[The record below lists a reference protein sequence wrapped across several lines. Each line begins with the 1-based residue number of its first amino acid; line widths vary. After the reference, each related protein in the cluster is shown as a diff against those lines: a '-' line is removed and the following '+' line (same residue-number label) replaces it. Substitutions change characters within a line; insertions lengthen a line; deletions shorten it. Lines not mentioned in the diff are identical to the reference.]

1 MNGVIFL
8 SGKFRIRRL
17 LRSSAA
23 LVCGLVLTAGSAAA
37 AVTVEALEFVNN
49 AGRSAVVVKMSAPA
63 EASAPIKD
71 GRMVRFTIA
80 DAVLGDNLKR
90 SLDASQFPSAV
101 KAVTPYLVAVDGRQS
116 VRIAV
121 ELKGDAPYTMIDEG
135 KTVKL
140 VVEDGSF
147 ASAQAPAL
155 PSQPEGAGR
164 PAVSSPPAVAAVAT
178 VAPKPVEQKTAKK
191 ISLVFD
197 SIDVRNVLQLIGDV
211 SGMNIIASDDV
222 KGEMSIRLLDVP
234 WDQALDLV
242 LTTKNLDKIQ
252 QGNVYRVLP
261 VEKIRELQLADARF
275 KKEQFEDIPTE
286 TRFYTIN
293 YSKVEDVKTYIKDV
307 LSKRGTSTADPRN
320 KQLIISDV
328 PAKHAEIGELIRMVD
343 QPERQVMI
351 EARIVE
357 ANTNFSRELGVSW
370 FLQSTDKLE
379 NEDWK
384 NISAGLGGSFLI
396 PVTNPGAG
404 GSPNSGGTAA
414 ISFGAFNGNFDV
426 DLRLSALEE
435 AGDGKIIST
444 PRISTLNGQKATISQ
459 GTEIPYTTKDD
470 NGQTEV
476 TWKEASLALEVTPE
490 INPDGS
496 VMMDIFASNDVP
508 DYDNPVIIDG
518 GAQYPI
524 SKKQA
529 RSKVLVKNGQ
539 TTVIGGIFIE
549 NESESNSG
557 VPFLKDIPYLGH
569 LFKST
574 SKNRSRRELLIFIT
588 PRIIES

>member
-8 SGKFRIRRL
+8 TGRIRFRSL
-17 LRSSAA
+17 LRGLAA
-23 LVCGLVLTAGSAAA
+23 LLCGLALTAGTAAA

-49 AGRSAVVVKMSAPA
+49 AGRSAVVIRMSAPA
-63 EASAPIKD
+63 TASAPVRD

-80 DAVLGDNLKR
+80 DAVLGDSLKR
-90 SLDASQFPSAV
+90 SFDASQFPSAV

-135 KTVKL
+135 NTVKL
-140 VVEDGSF
+140 VVEDGSY
-147 ASAQAPAL
+147 ANAQPPAL
-155 PSQPEGAGR
+155 PTQPE
-164 PAVSSPPAVAAVAT
+164 PAVKPAPPAAPAVAAAPVKAT
-178 VAPKPVEQKTAKK
+178 EQKSGKK

-234 WDQALDLV
+234 WEQALDLV
-242 LTTKNLDKIQ
+242 LSTKNLDKIQ
-252 QGNVYRVLP
+252 EGNVYRILP
-261 VEKIRELQLADARF
+261 LEKIREMQLADVRF

-293 YSKVEDVKTYIKDV
+293 YSKVEDVKTYLKDI

-328 PAKHAEIGELIRMVD
+328 PAKHVEIGQLIRMVD

-357 ANTNFSRELGVSW
+357 ANTNFSRDLGVSW

-396 PVTNPGAG
+396 PVANPGT
-404 GSPNSGGTAA
+404 GSTVNSGGTAA
-414 ISFGAFNGNFDV
+414 ISFGAFQGNFDV

-444 PRISTLNGQKATISQ
+444 PRVSTLNGQKAIISQ

-508 DYDNPVIIDG
+508 DYENPVIIDG

-539 TTVIGGIFIE
+539 TTVIGGIFVE
-549 NESESNSG
+549 NESDSNSG

>member
-8 SGKFRIRRL
+8 TGRIRFRSL
-17 LRSSAA
+17 LRGLAA
-23 LVCGLVLTAGSAAA
+23 LLCGLALTAGTAAA

-49 AGRSAVVVKMSAPA
+49 AGRSAVVIRMSAPA
-63 EASAPIKD
+63 TASAPVRD

-80 DAVLGDNLKR
+80 DAVLGDSLKR
-90 SLDASQFPSAV
+90 SFDASQFPSAV

-135 KTVKL
+135 NTVKL
-140 VVEDGSF
+140 VVEDGSY
-147 ASAQAPAL
+147 ANAQPPAL
-155 PSQPEGAGR
+155 PTQPE
-164 PAVSSPPAVAAVAT
+164 PAVKPVPPAAPAVAAAPVKAT
-178 VAPKPVEQKTAKK
+178 EQKSGKK

-234 WDQALDLV
+234 WEQALDLV
-242 LTTKNLDKIQ
+242 LSTKNLDKIQ
-252 QGNVYRVLP
+252 EGNVYRILP
-261 VEKIRELQLADARF
+261 LEKIREMQLADVRF

-293 YSKVEDVKTYIKDV
+293 YSKVEDVKTYLKDI

-328 PAKHAEIGELIRMVD
+328 PAKHVEIGQLIRMVD

-357 ANTNFSRELGVSW
+357 ANTNFSRDLGVSW

-444 PRISTLNGQKATISQ
+444 PRVSTLNGQKAIISQ

-508 DYDNPVIIDG
+508 DYENPVIIDG

-539 TTVIGGIFIE
+539 TTVIGGIFVE